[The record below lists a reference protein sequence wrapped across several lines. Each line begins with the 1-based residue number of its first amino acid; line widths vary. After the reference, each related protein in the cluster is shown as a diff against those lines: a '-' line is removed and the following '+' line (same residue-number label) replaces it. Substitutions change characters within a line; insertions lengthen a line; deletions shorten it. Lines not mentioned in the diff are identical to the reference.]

1 MASRANENEED
12 IVENGDAPLIDL
24 NDATVK
30 KLLAKAKRRGFLTYD
45 ELNAALPQDQM
56 SSEQI
61 EDVMSAIND
70 MGVQIVENDE
80 AGEDGEE
87 EEQEEEVETIDNI
100 SENDPRSL
108 TNTIKK
114 TGTGERTDDP
124 VRMYL
129 REMGAVELLS
139 REGEIAIAKRIE
151 SGRDTMILGLCESPI
166 TFHAIIDWSNA
177 LNDGEMQLREILD
190 LDAMLSKE
198 PAPESLTEDGE
209 EEGDGEISEKTAG
222 PSYKEEEEVED
233 EVVAESKS
241 SKKQMVPKARL
252 DEVLAKQ
259 KALQKQLDEMTAQN
273 EKSAEAPDAYDFDS
287 KEVEYQN
294 MVLDGETEKAVALRR
309 EIRKAERAQLE
320 FEMRQEM
327 NQTVSQDRQMTALQ
341 NAAAAMEE
349 AYPVFDSNSDVF
361 DQEITNEVID
371 LRDAFILK
379 GYDAVD
385 ALSKAVKYVVKDHDL
400 DQAQESVPSL
410 AGKAQKT
417 DELARKRAQVSK
429 KLRAAE
435 AQPPELPGESSS
447 NHGEK
452 GLDLSS
458 MTEEE
463 FAALP
468 EATLK
473 RLRGDIL

>member
-1 MASRANENEED
+1 MSKQENTTED
-12 IVENGDAPLIDL
+12 
-24 NDATVK
+24 T
-30 KLLAKAKRRGFLTYD
+30 TMQY
-45 ELNAALPQDQM
+45 
-56 SSEQI
+56 
-61 EDVMSAIND
+61 DVM
-70 MGVQIVENDE
+70 
-80 AGEDGEE
+80 
-87 EEQEEEVETIDNI
+87 
-100 SENDPRSL
+100 P
-108 TNTIKK
+108 
-114 TGTGERTDDP
+114 
-124 VRMYL
+124 
-129 REMGAVELLS
+129 GAD
-139 REGEIAIAKRIE
+139 R
-151 SGRDTMILGLCESPI
+151 
-166 TFHAIIDWSNA
+166 
-177 LNDGEMQLREILD
+177 
-190 LDAMLSKE
+190 
-198 PAPESLTEDGE
+198 PE
-209 EEGDGEISEKTAG
+209 
-222 PSYKEEEEVED
+222 ED
-233 EVVAESKS
+233 EVYQLDLSFGEAEEELAQESDEAEEELAQESDEEELEKEPEEAELEDAAEVKP

-273 EKSAEAPDAYDFDS
+273 AKSAEAPDAYDFDS

-327 NQTVSQDRQMTALQ
+327 NQTVSKDRQMTALQ

-349 AYPVFDSNSDVF
+349 AYPVFYSNSDVF
-361 DQEITNEVID
+361 DQEITNEVVD

-417 DELARKRAQVSK
+417 DELAIKRAQVTK

-447 NHGEK
+447 NHGDK
-452 GLDLSS
+452 GFDLSS

-468 EATLK
+468 EATL
-473 RLRGDIL
+473 RRIRGDII

>member
-1 MASRANENEED
+1 MSKQENTTED
-12 IVENGDAPLIDL
+12 
-24 NDATVK
+24 T
-30 KLLAKAKRRGFLTYD
+30 TMQY
-45 ELNAALPQDQM
+45 
-56 SSEQI
+56 
-61 EDVMSAIND
+61 DVM
-70 MGVQIVENDE
+70 
-80 AGEDGEE
+80 
-87 EEQEEEVETIDNI
+87 
-100 SENDPRSL
+100 P
-108 TNTIKK
+108 
-114 TGTGERTDDP
+114 
-124 VRMYL
+124 
-129 REMGAVELLS
+129 GAD
-139 REGEIAIAKRIE
+139 R
-151 SGRDTMILGLCESPI
+151 
-166 TFHAIIDWSNA
+166 
-177 LNDGEMQLREILD
+177 
-190 LDAMLSKE
+190 
-198 PAPESLTEDGE
+198 PE
-209 EEGDGEISEKTAG
+209 
-222 PSYKEEEEVED
+222 ED
-233 EVVAESKS
+233 EVYQLDLSFGEAEEELAQESDEAEEELAQESDEEELEKEPEEAELEDAAEVKP

-273 EKSAEAPDAYDFDS
+273 AKSAEAPDAYDFDS

-327 NQTVSQDRQMTALQ
+327 NQTVSKDRQMTALQ

-361 DQEITNEVID
+361 DQEITNEVVD

-417 DELARKRAQVSK
+417 DELAIKRAQVTK

-447 NHGEK
+447 NHGDK
-452 GLDLSS
+452 GFDLSS

-468 EATLK
+468 EATL
-473 RLRGDIL
+473 RRIRGDII

>member
-1 MASRANENEED
+1 MSKQDDTSTEETTMQFD
-12 IVENGDAPLIDL
+12 VMPGADRPDEDPAGLDL
-24 NDATVK
+24 NF
-30 KLLAKAKRRGFLTYD
+30 GLTD
-45 ELNAALPQDQM
+45 DPVTAEVA
-56 SSEQI
+56 
-61 EDVMSAIND
+61 
-70 MGVQIVENDE
+70 
-80 AGEDGEE
+80 EE
-87 EEQEEEVETIDNI
+87 EVVEEEVE
-100 SENDPRSL
+100 
-108 TNTIKK
+108 
-114 TGTGERTDDP
+114 
-124 VRMYL
+124 
-129 REMGAVELLS
+129 
-139 REGEIAIAKRIE
+139 
-151 SGRDTMILGLCESPI
+151 
-166 TFHAIIDWSNA
+166 
-177 LNDGEMQLREILD
+177 
-190 LDAMLSKE
+190 
-198 PAPESLTEDGE
+198 EDV
-209 EEGDGEISEKTAG
+209 
-222 PSYKEEEEVED
+222 EEEVED
-233 EVVAESKS
+233 EAEEEVVAESKS

-273 EKSAEAPDAYDFDS
+273 AKSAEAPDAYDFDS

-327 NQTVSQDRQMTALQ
+327 NQTVSKDRQMTALQ

-361 DQEITNEVID
+361 DQEITNEVVD
-371 LRDAFILK
+371 LRDAFMLK

-447 NHGEK
+447 NHGDK
-452 GLDLSS
+452 GFDLSS

-468 EATLK
+468 EATL
-473 RLRGDIL
+473 RRIRGDII